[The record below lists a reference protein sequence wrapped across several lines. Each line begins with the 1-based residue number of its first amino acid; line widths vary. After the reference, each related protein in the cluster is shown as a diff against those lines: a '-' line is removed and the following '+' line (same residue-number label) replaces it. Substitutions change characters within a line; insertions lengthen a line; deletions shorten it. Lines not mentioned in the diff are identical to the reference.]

1 MDIVLH
7 CGDLTQ
13 IGGLSNYRKALQ
25 QIQAVKLAAGAELA
39 LVIAGNHDVSLDAK
53 WWAENLIEDEDDPD
67 EPIQARA
74 LFDQAKGSG
83 VHMLDEGTHKF
94 SLKDGRSFTIF
105 ASPYTPEF
113 GGYAFAYGQDD
124 DHFNTGSSTIS
135 KADIVMT
142 HGPPRPSADDSGY
155 TLDLG
160 HDGQHCGCPKLYQAI
175 SRTKPALHCFGHIH
189 EGYGAQ
195 MLGAEGGFKE
205 VVKADVLKAAGDDT
219 TLLVNA
225 AIQTP
230 EGTPN
235 NGMWV
240 VDVMLDD

>member
-1 MDIVLH
+1 MH
-7 CGDLTQ
+7 
-13 IGGLSNYRKALQ
+13 
-25 QIQAVKLAAGAELA
+25 
-39 LVIAGNHDVSLDAK
+39 
-53 WWAENLIEDEDDPD
+53 
-67 EPIQARA
+67 
-74 LFDQAKGSG
+74 
-83 VHMLDEGTHKF
+83 DEGTHNF
-94 SLKDGRSFTIF
+94 TLKDGRSFSIF

-113 GGYAFAYGQDD
+113 GGYAFTYGQDD

-142 HGPPRPSADDSGY
+142 HGPPRPSVDDSASGY

-160 HDGQHCGCPKLYQAI
+160 HDGQHCGCLKLYQAI
-175 SRTKPALHCFGHIH
+175 ARTKPTLHCFGHIH

-195 MLGAEGGFKE
+195 ILDSEDSFKE
-205 VVKADVLKAAGDDT
+205 VAEADVLTAAGDHA

-235 NGMWV
+235 NKMRV
-240 VDVMLDD
+240 VDVVLRI